1 MLEVFNVN
9 NKGYV
14 TGKYPLFLG
23 ERLGLYD
30 SVNVAYPDIEELY
43 QHPGKWAEYPEQVS
57 HSATMYR
64 IKDRFADIELALRG
78 GNNLAI
84 DHPDKKLWT
93 VYVRYMPATPIVEEE
108 LI

>member
-1 MLEVFNVN
+1 MKIKFVE
-9 NKGYV
+9 
-14 TGKYPLFLG
+14 
-23 ERLGLYD
+23 D
-30 SVNVAYPDIEELY
+30 SVVRASDGRRQTMEKFTTFIEELY

-93 VYVRYMPATPIVEEE
+93 VYVRYMPATPVVEEE